1 MRNSVTCNIISKG
14 NKMIFK
20 SAQKGFSLFFVM
32 ILMLVIAFIVIMTSQ
47 SSLTEMRSS
56 TNEADRKFALS
67 LAENGLR
74 EGEFDIKAAFDK
86 RPKPTTFT
94 ADCKGGW
101 CLPAKDSYSSN
112 QSNDPNNPFKFD
124 TAAAPDI
131 PAWERCAANT
141 SQQASSCVGKTVL
154 DVDCD
159 TRAKCKKSNDGKT
172 YYIVEYL
179 GSRMD
184 NVKAQHIDNFRV
196 TSRARGNN
204 DDTVVTLQSYVELIQ
219 YK

>member
-1 MRNSVTCNIISKG
+1 MSKG
-14 NKMIFK
+14 KKMIFK
-20 SAQKGFSLFFVM
+20 STQKGFSLFFVM

-74 EGEFDIKAAFDK
+74 EGEFAIKAAFDA
-86 RPKPTTFT
+86 KPTATTFT
-94 ADCKGGW
+94 ADCKNGW
-101 CLPAKDSYSSN
+101 CLPAKDSYSSS
-112 QSNDPNNPFKFD
+112 QSNDPFKFD

-154 DVDCD
+154 DVGCD
-159 TRAKCKKSNDGKT
+159 TSARCKKSNDGKT

-184 NVKAQHIDNFRV
+184 NVKAQQIDNFRI

-219 YK
+219 

>member
-1 MRNSVTCNIISKG
+1 
-14 NKMIFK
+14 MIFK

-74 EGEFDIKAAFDK
+74 EGEFAIKAAFDA
-86 RPKPTTFT
+86 KPTATTFT
-94 ADCKGGW
+94 ADCKNGW
-101 CLPAKDSYSSN
+101 CLPAKDSYSST
-112 QSNDPNNPFKFD
+112 QSNEPFKFD
-124 TAAAPDI
+124 TAASPDI

-154 DVDCD
+154 DAGCD
-159 TRAKCKKSNDGKT
+159 TSARCKKSNDGKT

-184 NVKAQHIDNFRV
+184 NVKAQQIDNFRI

-219 YK
+219 

>member
-74 EGEFDIKAAFDK
+74 EGEFAIKAAFDA
-86 RPKPTTFT
+86 KPTATTFT
-94 ADCKGGW
+94 ADCKNGW
-101 CLPAKDSYSSN
+101 CLPAKDSYSSS
-112 QSNDPNNPFKFD
+112 QSNAPFKFD

-154 DVDCD
+154 DAGCD
-159 TRAKCKKSNDGKT
+159 TSARCKKSNNGKT

-184 NVKAQHIDNFRV
+184 NVKAQQIDNFRV

-204 DDTVVTLQSYVELIQ
+204 DDTVVTLQSYVELIRQ
-219 YK
+219 

>member
-1 MRNSVTCNIISKG
+1 
-14 NKMIFK
+14 MIFK

-74 EGEFDIKAAFDK
+74 EGEFAIKAAFDA
-86 RPKPTTFT
+86 KPTVTTFT
-94 ADCKGGW
+94 ADCKNGW
-101 CLPAKDSYSSN
+101 CLPAKDSYSST
-112 QSNDPNNPFKFD
+112 QSNEPFKFD

-154 DVDCD
+154 DAGCD
-159 TRAKCKKSNDGKT
+159 TGARCKKSNDGKT

-184 NVKAQHIDNFRV
+184 NVKAQQIDNFRI

-219 YK
+219 

>member
-1 MRNSVTCNIISKG
+1 
-14 NKMIFK
+14 MIFK

-74 EGEFDIKAAFDK
+74 EGEFAIKAAFDA
-86 RPKPTTFT
+86 KPTATTFT
-94 ADCKGGW
+94 ADCKNGW
-101 CLPAKDSYSSN
+101 CLPAKDSYSSS
-112 QSNDPNNPFKFD
+112 QSNAPFKFD

-154 DVDCD
+154 DAGCD
-159 TRAKCKKSNDGKT
+159 TSARCKKSNNGKT

-184 NVKAQHIDNFRV
+184 NVIAQQIDNFRV

-204 DDTVVTLQSYVELIQ
+204 DDTVVTLQSYVELIRQ
-219 YK
+219 

>member
-1 MRNSVTCNIISKG
+1 
-14 NKMIFK
+14 MIFK

-74 EGEFDIKAAFDK
+74 EGEFAIKAAFDA
-86 RPKPTTFT
+86 KPTATTFT
-94 ADCKGGW
+94 ADCKNGW

-112 QSNDPNNPFKFD
+112 QSHEPFKFD

-154 DVDCD
+154 DAGCD
-159 TRAKCKKSNDGKT
+159 ASARCKKSNNGKT

-184 NVKAQHIDNFRV
+184 NVKAQQIDNFRV

-219 YK
+219 

>member
-1 MRNSVTCNIISKG
+1 
-14 NKMIFK
+14 MIFK

-47 SSLTEMRSS
+47 SSLTEMRGS

-74 EGEFDIKAAFDK
+74 EGEFAIKAAFDA
-86 RPKPTTFT
+86 KPTATTFT
-94 ADCKGGW
+94 ADCKNGW
-101 CLPAKDSYSSN
+101 CLPAKDSYSST
-112 QSNDPNNPFKFD
+112 QSNEPFKFD
-124 TAAAPDI
+124 TAASPDI

-154 DVDCD
+154 DAGCD
-159 TRAKCKKSNDGKT
+159 ASARCKKSNDGKT

-184 NVKAQHIDNFRV
+184 NVKAQQIDNFRI

-219 YK
+219 

>member
-1 MRNSVTCNIISKG
+1 
-14 NKMIFK
+14 MIFK
-20 SAQKGFSLFFVM
+20 SVQKGFSLFFVM

-47 SSLTEMRSS
+47 SSLREMRSS

-74 EGEFDIKAAFDK
+74 EGEFAIKAAFDA
-86 RPKPTTFT
+86 KPTVTTFT
-94 ADCKGGW
+94 ADCKNGW
-101 CLPAKDSYSSN
+101 CLPAKDSYSST
-112 QSNDPNNPFKFD
+112 QSNEPFKFD

-154 DVDCD
+154 DAGCD
-159 TRAKCKKSNDGKT
+159 TSARCKKSNDGKT

-184 NVKAQHIDNFRV
+184 NVKAQQRDNFRI

-219 YK
+219 

>member
-1 MRNSVTCNIISKG
+1 MRNSVTCNILSKG

-74 EGEFDIKAAFDK
+74 EGEFAIKAAFDA
-86 RPKPTTFT
+86 KPTATTFT
-94 ADCKGGW
+94 ADCKNGW
-101 CLPAKDSYSSN
+101 CLPAKDSYSST
-112 QSNDPNNPFKFD
+112 QSNEPFKFD

-154 DVDCD
+154 DAGCD
-159 TRAKCKKSNDGKT
+159 ASARCKKSNNGKT

-184 NVKAQHIDNFRV
+184 NVKAQQIDNFRV

-219 YK
+219 

>member
-1 MRNSVTCNIISKG
+1 
-14 NKMIFK
+14 MIFK
-20 SAQKGFSLFFVM
+20 STQKGFSLFFVM

-74 EGEFDIKAAFDK
+74 EGEFAIKAAFDA
-86 RPKPTTFT
+86 KPTATTFT
-94 ADCKGGW
+94 ADCKNGW
-101 CLPAKDSYSSN
+101 CLPAKDSYSSS
-112 QSNDPNNPFKFD
+112 QSHEPFKFD
-124 TAAAPDI
+124 ATAAPDI

-154 DVDCD
+154 DVGCD
-159 TRAKCKKSNDGKT
+159 TSARCKKSNDGKT

-219 YK
+219 

>member
-74 EGEFDIKAAFDK
+74 EGEFAIKAAFDA
-86 RPKPTTFT
+86 KPTATTFT
-94 ADCKGGW
+94 ADCKNGW

-112 QSNDPNNPFKFD
+112 QSHEPFKFD

-131 PAWERCAANT
+131 PALERCAANT

-154 DVDCD
+154 DAGCD
-159 TRAKCKKSNDGKT
+159 ASARCKKSNDGKT

-184 NVKAQHIDNFRV
+184 NVKAQQVDNFRV

-219 YK
+219 

>member
-1 MRNSVTCNIISKG
+1 
-14 NKMIFK
+14 MIFK

-74 EGEFDIKAAFDK
+74 EGEFAIKAAFDA
-86 RPKPTTFT
+86 KPTATTFT
-94 ADCKGGW
+94 ADCKNGW
-101 CLPAKDSYSSN
+101 CLPAKDSYSST
-112 QSNDPNNPFKFD
+112 QSNEPFKFD
-124 TAAAPDI
+124 TAASPDI

-154 DVDCD
+154 DAGCD
-159 TRAKCKKSNDGKT
+159 ASARCKKSNDGKT

-184 NVKAQHIDNFRV
+184 NVKAQQIDNFRI

-219 YK
+219 

>member
-1 MRNSVTCNIISKG
+1 
-14 NKMIFK
+14 MIFK
-20 SAQKGFSLFFVM
+20 SVQKGFSLFFVM

-74 EGEFDIKAAFDK
+74 EGEFAIKTAFDA
-86 RPKPTTFT
+86 KPTVTTFT
-94 ADCKGGW
+94 ADCKNGW
-101 CLPAKDSYSSN
+101 CLPAKDSYSST
-112 QSNDPNNPFKFD
+112 QSNEPFKFD

-154 DVDCD
+154 DAGCD
-159 TRAKCKKSNDGKT
+159 ASASARCKKSNDGKT
-172 YYIVEYL
+172 YYNIEYI
-179 GSRMD
+179 GERMD
-184 NVKAQHIDNFRV
+184 SVKEQQVDNFRI

-204 DDTVVTLQSYVELIQ
+204 DDTVVTLQSYVELVQ
-219 YK
+219 

>member
-1 MRNSVTCNIISKG
+1 MSKG
-14 NKMIFK
+14 KKMIFK
-20 SAQKGFSLFFVM
+20 STQKGFSLFFVM

-74 EGEFDIKAAFDK
+74 EGEFAIKAAFDA
-86 RPKPTTFT
+86 KPTATTFT
-94 ADCKGGW
+94 ADCKNGW
-101 CLPAKDSYSSN
+101 CLPAKDSYSST
-112 QSNDPNNPFKFD
+112 QSNEPFKFD
-124 TAAAPDI
+124 TAASPDI

-154 DVDCD
+154 DAGCD
-159 TRAKCKKSNDGKT
+159 ASARCKKSNNGKT

-184 NVKAQHIDNFRV
+184 NVKAQQIDNFRV

-219 YK
+219 

>member
-1 MRNSVTCNIISKG
+1 
-14 NKMIFK
+14 MIFK
-20 SAQKGFSLFFVM
+20 NVQKGFSLFFVM

-74 EGEFDIKAAFDK
+74 EGEFAIKAAFDA
-86 RPKPTTFT
+86 KPTVTTFT
-94 ADCKGGW
+94 ADCKNGW
-101 CLPAKDSYSSN
+101 CLPAKDSYSST
-112 QSNDPNNPFKFD
+112 QSNEPFKFD

-154 DVDCD
+154 DAGCYPN
-159 TRAKCKKSNDGKT
+159 RCKRSNDEKT

-184 NVKAQHIDNFRV
+184 NVKAQQIDNFRI

-219 YK
+219 

>member
-1 MRNSVTCNIISKG
+1 
-14 NKMIFK
+14 MIFK
-20 SAQKGFSLFFVM
+20 STQKGFSLFFVM

-56 TNEADRKFALS
+56 TKEADRKFALS

-74 EGEFDIKAAFDK
+74 EGEFAIKAAFDA
-86 RPKPTTFT
+86 KPTATTFT
-94 ADCKGGW
+94 ADCKNGW
-101 CLPAKDSYSSN
+101 CLPAKDSYSSS
-112 QSNDPNNPFKFD
+112 QSHEPFKFD
-124 TAAAPDI
+124 ATAAPDI

-154 DVDCD
+154 DAGCD
-159 TRAKCKKSNDGKT
+159 ASARCKKSNDGKT

-184 NVKAQHIDNFRV
+184 NVKAQQIDNFRV

-219 YK
+219 

>member
-1 MRNSVTCNIISKG
+1 
-14 NKMIFK
+14 MIFK
-20 SAQKGFSLFFVM
+20 STQKGFSLFFVM

-74 EGEFDIKAAFDK
+74 EGEFAIKAAFDA
-86 RPKPTTFT
+86 KPTATTFT
-94 ADCKGGW
+94 ADCKNGW
-101 CLPAKDSYSSN
+101 CLPAKDSYSSS
-112 QSNDPNNPFKFD
+112 QSHEPFKFD
-124 TAAAPDI
+124 ATAAPDI

-154 DVDCD
+154 DAGCD
-159 TRAKCKKSNDGKT
+159 TSARCKKSNDGKT

-184 NVKAQHIDNFRV
+184 NVKAQQIDNFRI

-219 YK
+219 

>member
-1 MRNSVTCNIISKG
+1 
-14 NKMIFK
+14 MIFK
-20 SAQKGFSLFFVM
+20 STQKGFSLFFVM

-74 EGEFDIKAAFDK
+74 EGEFAIKAAFDA
-86 RPKPTTFT
+86 KPTATTFT
-94 ADCKGGW
+94 ADCKNGW
-101 CLPAKDSYSSN
+101 CLPAKDSYSSS
-112 QSNDPNNPFKFD
+112 QSHEPFKFD
-124 TAAAPDI
+124 ATAAPDI

-154 DVDCD
+154 DAGCD
-159 TRAKCKKSNDGKT
+159 TSARCKKSNDGKT

-184 NVKAQHIDNFRV
+184 NVKAQQIDNFRV

-219 YK
+219 

>member
-74 EGEFDIKAAFDK
+74 EGEFAIKAAFDA
-86 RPKPTTFT
+86 KPTATTFT
-94 ADCKGGW
+94 ADCKNGW

-112 QSNDPNNPFKFD
+112 QSHEPFKFD

-154 DVDCD
+154 DAGCD
-159 TRAKCKKSNDGKT
+159 ASARCKKSNNGKT

-184 NVKAQHIDNFRV
+184 NVKAQQIDNFRV

-219 YK
+219 

>member
-1 MRNSVTCNIISKG
+1 
-14 NKMIFK
+14 MIFK
-20 SAQKGFSLFFVM
+20 SVQKGFSLFFVM

-74 EGEFDIKAAFDK
+74 EGEFAIKAAFDA
-86 RPKPTTFT
+86 KPTATTFT
-94 ADCKGGW
+94 ADCKNGW

-112 QSNDPNNPFKFD
+112 QSH
-124 TAAAPDI
+124 DI

-141 SQQASSCVGKTVL
+141 SKQASSCVGKTVL
-154 DVDCD
+154 DAGCD
-159 TRAKCKKSNDGKT
+159 TSARCKKSNDGKT

-184 NVKAQHIDNFRV
+184 NVKAQQVDNFRV

-219 YK
+219 

>member
-1 MRNSVTCNIISKG
+1 
-14 NKMIFK
+14 MIFK
-20 SAQKGFSLFFVM
+20 SVQKGFSLFFVM

-74 EGEFDIKAAFDK
+74 EGEFAIKAAFDA
-86 RPKPTTFT
+86 KPTATTFT
-94 ADCKGGW
+94 ADCKNGW
-101 CLPAKDSYSSN
+101 CLPAKDSYSSS
-112 QSNDPNNPFKFD
+112 QSHEPFKFD
-124 TAAAPDI
+124 ATAAPDI

-154 DVDCD
+154 DAGCD
-159 TRAKCKKSNDGKT
+159 TSARCKKSNDGKT

-184 NVKAQHIDNFRV
+184 NVKAQQIDNFRI

-219 YK
+219 

>member
-1 MRNSVTCNIISKG
+1 
-14 NKMIFK
+14 MIFK
-20 SAQKGFSLFFVM
+20 SVQKGFSLFFVM

-74 EGEFDIKAAFDK
+74 EGEFAIKAAFDA
-86 RPKPTTFT
+86 KPTATTFT
-94 ADCKGGW
+94 ADCKNGW

-112 QSNDPNNPFKFD
+112 QSHEPFKFD

-154 DVDCD
+154 DAGCD
-159 TRAKCKKSNDGKT
+159 ASARCKKSNDGKT

-184 NVKAQHIDNFRV
+184 NVKAQQVDNFRV

-219 YK
+219 